1 LNFSKN
7 ISIIA
12 PNPPPNQQAFSSSK
26 QKEHRILGYPAVCTR
41 EVLFTIETAAAQSD
55 IMMSGEKLL
64 ALAICMPRRMA
75 LASASS
81 ASPHLE
87 IGRLA
92 AKITEPS

>member
-1 LNFSKN
+1 MY
-7 ISIIA
+7 
-12 PNPPPNQQAFSSSK
+12 Q
-26 QKEHRILGYPAVCTR
+26 
-41 EVLFTIETAAAQSD
+41 EVLFTKETAAAQSD
-55 IMMSGEKLL
+55 RMMPGEKLL

-92 AKITEPS
+92 AKITKPV